1 VSCAPD
7 GRGGAVADDL
17 TSFASRD
24 AARLGWLD
32 RRQETLLPYLLIAR
46 LLAAVALLP
55 ALASPAAARAA
66 SPLTIGTGHKPGVAV
81 DAAGTAY
88 IAWYGGESSL
98 SSLQFCRLPRGASA
112 CAHRGQIMTSQDS
125 LSRPFVTVSGSTVR
139 IAQYRYGAA
148 PGVYEFVSS
157 DRGDSFGGGVPIGA
171 IPFDEAV
178 QGPGD
183 TISAA
188 TNAVTGGLHFQNMPL
203 GSGSAGTDDALLSTD
218 HPYNGSVGLVN
229 AATPL
234 TVFSAGD
241 SQSQFR
247 RYDGSGSL
255 NDEANWT
262 PPVNLGY
269 GDYPRLAGGPTGL
282 FLLAGTEARGLEVR
296 RYNGT
301 TFSSGVSLA
310 ASGDDAQDHITQ
322 DAAGRLHAVFPQ
334 GAADGLHLI
343 HAVSDNG
350 STWRSGTVLVQSGG
364 VALGSLRA
372 AVAPDHVG
380 VVAWETGS
388 SGPTAEVR
396 VAAIGP
402 DAPVDAPVAQGT
414 LPRTPANAK
423 RTADGR
429 VRITL
434 DGKIGRPAGVSAAVG
449 CRGKVTA
456 TVRRGHKRI
465 AHESLAL
472 SRSCRFRGVAVLSRK
487 RVKRTRKLGMT
498 LRFGGNAAL
507 APTSRTYKVKIRR
520 G

>member
-1 VSCAPD
+1 MSVRGPGAA
-7 GRGGAVADDL
+7 GRVAH
-17 TSFASRD
+17 
-24 AARLGWLD
+24 RLWA
-32 RRQETLLPYLLIAR
+32 TLLPYRLTAH
-46 LLAAVALLP
+46 LLAGGALLVAL
-55 ALASPAAARAA
+55 ALPAAARAA

-88 IAWYGGESSL
+88 IAWYGGESTM

-112 CAHRGQIMTSQDS
+112 CAQRGQIATSQDS

-148 PGVYEFVSS
+148 PGVYEFTSS
-157 DRGDSFGGGVPIGA
+157 DGGGAFGAGVQIGA

-188 TNAVTGGLHFQNMPL
+188 TNAVTAGLFFQSMPL
-203 GSGSAGTDDALLSTD
+203 GGGSAGIDDALLSLD
-218 HPYNGSVGLVN
+218 HPYNGSVGLVD
-229 AATPL
+229 AGTPL

-269 GDYPRLAGGPTGL
+269 GDYPRLAGGPSGL
-282 FLLAGTEARGLEVR
+282 FLLAGTQAGGLEVR

-301 TFSSGVSLA
+301 AFSPGVPLA
-310 ASGDDAQDHITQ
+310 ASGDDAQDHIAQ

-343 HAVSDNG
+343 HATSDDG
-350 STWRSGTVLVQSGG
+350 ATWRSGTVLIQTGG

-396 VAAIGP
+396 VATIGP
-402 DAPVDAPVAQGT
+402 EAPKPEGS
-414 LPRTPANAK
+414 LPRTAA
-423 RTADGR
+423 TAERISRGR

-434 DGKIGRPAGVSAAVG
+434 AGKLGRPAGVSAALG
-449 CRGKVTA
+449 CRGKVVA
-456 TVRRGHKRI
+456 TVRRGNERI
-465 AHESLAL
+465 ARESLPL
-472 SRSCRFRGVAVLSRK
+472 SSSCRFQGLAVLSRK
-487 RVKRTRKLGMT
+487 RVKQARRLGLT

-507 APTSRTYKVKIRR
+507 ARTSRAYKVKIRR
-520 G
+520 

>member
-1 VSCAPD
+1 MPH
-7 GRGGAVADDL
+7 RL
-17 TSFASRD
+17 T
-24 AARLGWLD
+24 
-32 RRQETLLPYLLIAR
+32 AR
-46 LLAAVALLP
+46 LLPAAALLVAL
-55 ALASPAAARAA
+55 ALPAAARAA
-66 SPLTIGTGHKPGVAV
+66 SPLAIGMGHKPGVAV

-88 IAWYGGESSL
+88 LAWYGGESTL

-112 CAHRGQIMTSQDS
+112 CARRGQIGTSQDS

-139 IAQYRYGAA
+139 IVQYRYGAA
-148 PGVYEFVSS
+148 PGVYEFVSING
-157 DRGDSFGGGVPIGA
+157 GDSFGAGVLIGG

-188 TNAVTGGLHFQNMPL
+188 TNAVTAGLFFQNMPL
-203 GSGSAGTDDALLSTD
+203 SGGSVGTDDALLSTD
-218 HPYNGSVGLVN
+218 HPYNGSVGLVD

-262 PPVNLGY
+262 PAMNVGY
-269 GDYPRLAGGPTGL
+269 ADYPRLAGGPSGL
-282 FLLAGTEARGLEVR
+282 FLLTGTTSGGLEVR

-301 TFSSGVSLA
+301 TFSPGVPLA

-334 GAADGLHLI
+334 GAADGLHLV
-343 HAVSDNG
+343 HATSDAG
-350 STWRSGTVLVQSGG
+350 ATWRSGTVLIQTGG

-380 VVAWETGS
+380 VVAWETAS

-402 DAPVDAPVAQGT
+402 DAPVDPVPPAATPIPAPPAATPATKPKPG
-414 LPRTPANAK
+414 LPRKAAEAK
-423 RTADGR
+423 RISRGR
-429 VRITL
+429 VRITF
-434 DGKIGRPAGVSAAVG
+434 DGKLVRPVGVSAAQG
-449 CRGKVTA
+449 CRGTVVA
-456 TVRRGHKRI
+456 TVRRGKKRI
-465 AHESLAL
+465 ARNSLPL
-472 SRSCRFRGVAVLSRK
+472 SRSCRFHRVAILSRK
-487 RVKRTRKLGMT
+487 RVKQARKLGLT
-498 LRFGGNAAL
+498 LRFTGNAAL
-507 APTSRTYKVKIRR
+507 AGATGTYKVKIRR
-520 G
+520 R

>member
-1 VSCAPD
+1 MAH
-7 GRGGAVADDL
+7 
-17 TSFASRD
+17 
-24 AARLGWLD
+24 RL
-32 RRQETLLPYLLIAR
+32 RENLLPHRLTAR
-46 LLAAVALLP
+46 LL
-55 ALASPAAARAA
+55 PAAALLLALALPAAAHAA

-88 IAWYGGESSL
+88 IAWYGGESTF

-112 CAHRGQIMTSQDS
+112 CAHRGQIATSQDS

-157 DRGDSFGGGVPIGA
+157 NGGDSFGAGVLIGA

-188 TNAVTGGLHFQNMPL
+188 TNAAAAGLVFQNMPL
-203 GSGSAGTDDALLSTD
+203 GGGSAGTDDALLSTD
-218 HPYNGSVGLVN
+218 HPYNGSVGLLD

-255 NDEANWT
+255 NDESNWT
-262 PPVNLGY
+262 PPVNIGY
-269 GDYPRLAGGPTGL
+269 GDYPRLAGGPSGL

-301 TFSSGVSLA
+301 TFSPAVRLA
-310 ASGDDAQDHITQ
+310 ASADDAQDHITQ

-334 GAADGLHLI
+334 GAADGLHLV
-343 HAVSDNG
+343 HATSDDG
-350 STWRSGTVLVQSGG
+350 ASWRSGTVLVQSGG

-402 DAPVDAPVAQGT
+402 DAPVDAAR
-414 LPRTPANAK
+414 LPRTVATAK
-423 RTADGR
+423 RISGGR
-429 VRITL
+429 VRITF
-434 DGKIGRPAGVSAAVG
+434 DGKLGRPAGVSAGLG
-449 CRGKVTA
+449 CRGKVVA
-456 TVRRGHKRI
+456 TVRRGNKRI
-465 AHESLAL
+465 ARKSLRL
-472 SRSCRFRGVAVLSRK
+472 TRSCRFHGAAVLSRK
-487 RVKRTRKLGMT
+487 RVKQARKLGLT

-507 APTSRTYKVKIRR
+507 ARTSRAYRVKIRR